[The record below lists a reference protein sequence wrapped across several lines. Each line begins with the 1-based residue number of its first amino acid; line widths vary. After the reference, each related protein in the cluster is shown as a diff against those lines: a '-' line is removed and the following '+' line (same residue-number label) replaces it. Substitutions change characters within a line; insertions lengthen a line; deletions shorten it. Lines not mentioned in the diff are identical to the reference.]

1 MKCEQILLAHDI
13 TVVLRKHNII
23 KRPAVF
29 IKPKNECKQIFL
41 AQDICLAPTH
51 FVGAKPFFGAKRF
64 VGGIYFL
71 L

>member
-41 AQDICLAPTH
+41 AKDSGFEHTTS
-51 FVGAKPFFGAKRF
+51 
-64 VGGIYFL
+64 
-71 L
+71 